1 MTSIDQLKKD
11 WSAAHGSTTG
21 AYDPAT
27 FSRIVRSR
35 VKAHTQTAMQ
45 YFWAAFVMQ
54 IIVYALLCNVIVR
67 YWSNPGILI
76 PAIWGVMLFIPFT
89 TVLMIKFKAIAV
101 ARPDRHQEGQIGD
114 TSLKDYI
121 TVRRNLLMSFYR
133 FKKWYEF
140 ILIPTASAIG
150 VFIVFELYVPGGVIE
165 HQSGAIIIFIVTVLS
180 CALAIR
186 KENQKNFR
194 EPLMRFN
201 EVLAE
206 FEGEE
211 RQNDSL

>member
-1 MTSIDQLKKD
+1 
-11 WSAAHGSTTG
+11 
-21 AYDPAT
+21 
-27 FSRIVRSR
+27 
-35 VKAHTQTAMQ
+35 
-45 YFWAAFVMQ
+45 
-54 IIVYALLCNVIVR
+54 
-67 YWSNPGILI
+67 
-76 PAIWGVMLFIPFT
+76 
-89 TVLMIKFKAIAV
+89 
-101 ARPDRHQEGQIGD
+101 
-114 TSLKDYI
+114 
-121 TVRRNLLMSFYR
+121 
-133 FKKWYEF
+133 EF

-211 RQNDSL
+211 GQNDSREKKIAALEGIIPCMYARSPTALANDPWNRRPVG